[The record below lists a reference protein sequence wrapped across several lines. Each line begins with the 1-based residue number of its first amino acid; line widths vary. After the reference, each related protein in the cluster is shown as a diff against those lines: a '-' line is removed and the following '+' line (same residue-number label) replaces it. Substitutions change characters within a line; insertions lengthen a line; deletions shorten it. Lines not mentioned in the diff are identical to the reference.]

1 MKPIYRW
8 LLLAAAQLVF
18 LLAAVHLALGHHGL
32 ASPAG
37 PFGIP
42 RGNLLAWAMIAA
54 LPLAAWLA
62 LLNSSLSRVALVL
75 AILGTLWLPVSILLA
90 GNVELNFAGG
100 LPLLAWLAYTAV
112 CLLGPVLLAL
122 GWLVLRFFRGS
133 GRTSRNM
140 RR

>member
-1 MKPIYRW
+1 MKPLYRW
-8 LLLAAAQLVF
+8 TLLALAQLVF

-32 ASPAG
+32 AG
-37 PFGIP
+37 PTGLLGIP

-62 LLNSSLSRVALVL
+62 LLDSGLARAALVIF
-75 AILGTLWLPVSILLA
+75 ILGLLWLPVSMLLA
-90 GNVELNFAGG
+90 GNLQLNFAGG
-100 LPLLAWLAYTAV
+100 LPLLAWLAYSAV

-122 GWLVLRFFRGS
+122 GWLLLRLLPGS
-133 GRTSRNM
+133 AGKARNI